1 MNQLRTARVN
11 VRLRMPLLVLA
22 AVLLVCGAQAQAQ
35 GRLGDLVE
43 ESGFEWMIGKWEAT
57 TDQGDKIQVEWKW
70 QLDKNMI
77 AVHLKWPNYEY
88 RGMIF
93 YKVTEEQVV
102 QIGADS
108 TGGNSKGTWD
118 AWENKALLRYE
129 RTGPDW
135 ETRRMGI
142 AHSKVDDQTV
152 KVEVYGMNETGEIED
167 EPRFM
172 MQYKRVE
179 KKTTTTGVTNKP

>member
-1 MNQLRTARVN
+1 MSQLTTARVN
-11 VRLRMPLLVLA
+11 VRPKMTLLVLV
-22 AVLLVCGAQAQAQ
+22 AVLVVCGVQAQAQ

-43 ESGFEWMIGKWEAT
+43 ESGFNWIIGKWQAT

-70 QLDKNMI
+70 QLNKNMI

-129 RTGPDW
+129 HTGPDW
-135 ETRRMGI
+135 ETHRMGI
-142 AHSKVDDQTV
+142 AHSKVDDQTM
-152 KVEVYGMNETGEIED
+152 KVEVYGLDSDGKLTE
-167 EPRFM
+167 EPRFTT
-172 MQYKRVE
+172 QYKRVKE
-179 KKTTTTGVTNKP
+179 KTATTGAANKP